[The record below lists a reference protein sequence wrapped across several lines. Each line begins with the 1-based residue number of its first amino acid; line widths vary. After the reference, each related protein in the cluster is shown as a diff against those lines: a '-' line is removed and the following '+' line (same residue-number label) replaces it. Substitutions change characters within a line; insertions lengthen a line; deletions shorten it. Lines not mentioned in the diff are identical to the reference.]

1 MALVQS
7 ENETYIIAEIGQNHN
22 GDISIAKKLIDQIDR
37 YTYNEITGERFNKTS
52 AIKLTKR
59 DLSEELSNEGME
71 RPYTGT
77 NSFGPTYGEHREFLE
92 LSYDDHVELGKYIK
106 SRGFD
111 FVQTL
116 CSVNTLKLLDMV
128 EVDKIKVAS
137 RDLTNLP
144 LIEAIAKRPED
155 VIISTGMSDETDLK
169 TVMDIFKSN
178 AKKNISILHCLSQY
192 PSEYSKLNLESI
204 YWLKDHYPQF
214 KIGYSDHSLGTHI
227 PVAAVAMGAEIIEKH
242 VTLDTN
248 MKGTDH
254 KGSADMITFHTM
266 LHDIRSVEFSMGTR
280 DLFIDDSVSAAKEKL
295 ERSLAFKTNLNAGEV
310 VKMQH
315 LHMISPG
322 SGYKWKDLDMFIG
335 KKTKNKINANTL
347 LDEGLLVT

>member
-1 MALVQS
+1 
-7 ENETYIIAEIGQNHN
+7 
-22 GDISIAKKLIDQIDR
+22 
-37 YTYNEITGERFNKTS
+37 
-52 AIKLTKR
+52 
-59 DLSEELSNEGME
+59 
-71 RPYTGT
+71 
-77 NSFGPTYGEHREFLE
+77 
-92 LSYDDHVELGKYIK
+92 
-106 SRGFD
+106 
-111 FVQTL
+111 
-116 CSVNTLKLLDMV
+116 
-128 EVDKIKVAS
+128 
-137 RDLTNLP
+137 
-144 LIEAIAKRPED
+144 
-155 VIISTGMSDETDLK
+155 
-169 TVMDIFKSN
+169 
-178 AKKNISILHCLSQY
+178 
-192 PSEYSKLNLESI
+192 
-204 YWLKDHYPQF
+204 
-214 KIGYSDHSLGTHI
+214 
-227 PVAAVAMGAEIIEKH
+227 MGAEIIEKH